1 MELTS
6 RNMENKK
13 YTVGQH
19 VFIISNNS
27 YVMEMVILRI
37 SGDFYTLRSVD
48 QGSGT
53 RLKGHRIY
61 ATKEDAQK
69 VLDEETKKRNQQNL
83 SRSKRWY
90 D

>member
-1 MELTS
+1 ME
-6 RNMENKK
+6 EKK

-27 YVMEMVILRI
+27 YVMEMVVLRV
-37 SGDFYTLRSVD
+37 SGDFYTLRSVN

-53 RLKGHRIY
+53 RLKKHRIY

-69 VLDEETKKRNQQNL
+69 VLDEETKKRDQQNF

>member
-1 MELTS
+1 ME
-6 RNMENKK
+6 EKK

-27 YVMEMVILRI
+27 YVMEMVVLRV
-37 SGDFYTLRSVD
+37 SGDFYTLRSVN

-53 RLKGHRIY
+53 RLKKHRIY
-61 ATKEDAQK
+61 ATKEDAQR
-69 VLDEETKKRNQQNL
+69 VLDEETKKRDQQNF

>member
-1 MELTS
+1 MED
-6 RNMENKK
+6 KK

-37 SGDFYTLRSVD
+37 TGEFFTLRSVD
-48 QGSGT
+48 QGGGT
-53 RLKGHRIY
+53 RLKKHRIF
-61 ATKEDAQK
+61 ATKEEAQK
-69 VLDEETKKRNQQNL
+69 LLDAETKKRNQQNF
-83 SRSKRWY
+83 SRTKRWY

>member
-1 MELTS
+1 MED
-6 RNMENKK
+6 KK

-37 SGDFYTLRSVD
+37 TGEFFTLRSVN

-53 RLKGHRIY
+53 RLKKHRIF
-61 ATKEDAQK
+61 ATKEEAQK
-69 VLDEETKKRNQQNL
+69 ILDEETKKRNQQNFG
-83 SRSKRWY
+83 RSKRWY

>member
-1 MELTS
+1 ME
-6 RNMENKK
+6 EKK

-37 SGDFYTLRSVD
+37 SGDFYTLRSVN

-53 RLKGHRIY
+53 RLKKHRIY

-69 VLDEETKKRNQQNL
+69 VLDEETKKRDQQNF

>member
-1 MELTS
+1 MDE
-6 RNMENKK
+6 KK
-13 YTVGQH
+13 FTVGQH

-27 YVMEMVILRI
+27 YVMEMVVLRV
-37 SGDFYTLRSVD
+37 SGDFYTLRSVN

-53 RLKGHRIY
+53 RLKEHRLY
-61 ATKEDAQK
+61 ATKEEAER
-69 VLDEETKKRNQQNL
+69 VLEADKKKLDQQNF

>member
-1 MELTS
+1 ME
-6 RNMENKK
+6 EKK
-13 YTVGQH
+13 FSIGQH

-37 SGDFYTLRSVD
+37 TGEFFTLRSVN

-53 RLKGHRIY
+53 RLKKHRIFS
-61 ATKEDAQK
+61 TKEEAQK
-69 VLDEETKKRNQQNL
+69 ILDEETKKRNQQNF
-83 SRSKRWY
+83 SRSKHWY

>member
-1 MELTS
+1 ME
-6 RNMENKK
+6 EKK

-27 YVMEMVILRI
+27 YVMEMVVLRV
-37 SGDFYTLRSVD
+37 SGDFYTLRSVN

-53 RLKGHRIY
+53 RLKKHRIY

-69 VLDEETKKRNQQNL
+69 VLDEETRKREQQNF